1 MFRRMFFTKID
12 HREDHERR
20 TPIWVYSEVVGPYL
34 LPHREKSQVVTTQS
48 TAISMRST
56 VVMSNEVNGSM
67 FWMCAR

>member
-1 MFRRMFFTKID
+1 MFRRMFSTKIER
-12 HREDHERR
+12 REDHERR